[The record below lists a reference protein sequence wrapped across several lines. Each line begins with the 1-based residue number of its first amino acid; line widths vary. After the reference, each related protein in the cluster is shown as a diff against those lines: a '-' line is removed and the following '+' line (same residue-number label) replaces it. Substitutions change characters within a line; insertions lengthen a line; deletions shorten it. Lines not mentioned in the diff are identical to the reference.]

1 MPHERLSLR
10 QVHLPAKRGRVGG
23 KVCLQASI
31 GALLCMCAASMRY
44 A

>member
-10 QVHLPAKRGRVGG
+10 QIHLPAERGRVGG
-23 KVCLQASI
+23 KVCLQAPI
-31 GALLCMCAASMRY
+31 GALRRLRAASMRY